1 MDRYQGGEVDV
12 MTAYAGFDRS
22 DPPTAD
28 QRAFL
33 KKYST
38 ARWLGGY
45 LPSPSH
51 PARTWCGL
59 WRVLRE
65 EGWGL
70 APVYVGQQV
79 MGPGEHVV
87 TEAQGAIAGEDAA
100 RQMAAEGFPPGSF
113 VYLDHE
119 SPSPEF
125 ITSGYTAAWID
136 AVVAGGFG
144 AGVYCS
150 FLQGAQMAALRSG
163 VRIWVYRVPTVN
175 RTNYPTD
182 DFPDLDPATSGFSG
196 AFAWQLRDNI
206 AIPDKADPSGWTVV
220 DLDSAAMPDPSA
232 L

>member
-1 MDRYQGGEVDV
+1 MTLQLPTLPWTKPPNYSLSAVTGVGNMDRYQGGEVDV

-70 APVYVGQQV
+70 APVYVGQ
-79 MGPGEHVV
+79 
-87 TEAQGAIAGEDAA
+87 
-100 RQMAAEGFPPGSF
+100 
-113 VYLDHE
+113 
-119 SPSPEF
+119 
-125 ITSGYTAAWID
+125 
-136 AVVAGGFG
+136 
-144 AGVYCS
+144 
-150 FLQGAQMAALRSG
+150 
-163 VRIWVYRVPTVN
+163 
-175 RTNYPTD
+175 
-182 DFPDLDPATSGFSG
+182 
-196 AFAWQLRDNI
+196 
-206 AIPDKADPSGWTVV
+206 
-220 DLDSAAMPDPSA
+220 
-232 L
+232 